1 MRRRPSRLS
10 WKLTNHY
17 EALLF
22 DFDGVLVDSEP
33 VHFDCWKQVLV
44 PLGVDLDWD
53 TYAANCIGVS
63 DRSMIMQ
70 FAANLGVDFDKL
82 WAEYPRKKEIFR
94 ARIDTDIV
102 VLPETLELI
111 RELAGSYRMAVV
123 SSSNRLEVEPVIVR
137 EGVRD
142 CFGALVCG
150 TEVPN
155 LKPAP
160 DPYLRAAE
168 LLDANTALVIED
180 SDAGERSGRA
190 AGFDVLR
197 INSAAELVPR
207 LRDTLAVLK

>member
-1 MRRRPSRLS
+1 M
-10 WKLTNHY
+10 TNHY
-17 EALLF
+17 AALLF
-22 DFDGVLVDSEP
+22 DFDGVLVDTEP
-33 VHFDCWKQVLV
+33 IHFDCWKQVLA
-44 PLGVDLDWD
+44 PFGIHLDWD

-63 DRSMIMQ
+63 DRTMIRQ

-82 WAEYPRKKEIFR
+82 WSEYPRKKEIFR
-94 ARIDTDIV
+94 ARIDADIA
-102 VLPETLELI
+102 VLPGTLELI
-111 RELAGSYRMAVV
+111 RELAAADYRMAVV

-137 EGVRD
+137 EGIRD
-142 CFGALVCG
+142 CFGAIVCG

-168 LLDANTALVIED
+168 LLNTKNALVIED